1 MLKTLLIVRKKVSG
15 SRALN
20 RSLRTSCN
28 YSIYMHYA
36 LGVRVDKVLEREIRT
51 RSEEH
56 EGTYSSL
63 CYKDLP
69 Y

>member
-1 MLKTLLIVRKKVSG
+1 
-15 SRALN
+15 
-20 RSLRTSCN
+20 
-28 YSIYMHYA
+28 MHYA
-36 LGVRVDKVLEREIRT
+36 LGLRVDKVLEREIRT